1 MTRIGI
7 VTEQPGETRVAATPQ
22 TAAKLRAL
30 GYDIVVETSAGHESS
45 FPDASYEASGA
56 AIVDRAT
63 AWGSADGRDR
73 CQRRRCLHPPTR
85 ARRDRA

>member
-30 GYDIVVETSAGHESS
+30 GYDIVVESSAGHESS
-45 FPDASYEASGA
+45 FPDAAYEASGA

-63 AWGSADGRDR
+63 AWGSAIG
-73 CQRRRCLHPPTR
+73 L
-85 ARRDRA
+85 

>member
-30 GYDIVVETSAGHESS
+30 GYDIVVETSAGHEWS
-45 FPDASYEASGA
+45 FPAPA
-56 AIVDRAT
+56 AAMT
-63 AWGSADGRDR
+63 APAPRGRG
-73 CQRRRCLHPPTR
+73 
-85 ARRDRA
+85 